1 MQMQT
6 KNPKYKNQGIHV
18 IVSLLTVV
26 DGHFK
31 VLLVKRKNKPYQ
43 DHWSLIGGAVY
54 NNETL
59 ETALGRELYEKS
71 GIKDVVPMQYKIFS
85 DPNRAKET
93 GFRML
98 GIAYVGLIDAS
109 AITFIKETAK
119 TSDIDWFDISEVPT
133 LAYDHNEVLLS
144 AIDYLKNKIFEPCIL
159 KTLFPDTVS
168 IPELQTVFEAVLG
181 ENLDRRNF
189 RKKLILDGI
198 VQDTGLEK
206 TTPGKKP
213 SKLYRIIEK

>member
-1 MQMQT
+1 MQT

-26 DGHFK
+26 DGKFK
-31 VLLVKRKNKPYQ
+31 VLLVKRKNKPYM
-43 DHWSLIGGAVY
+43 DHWALIGGAVY

-59 ETALGRELYEKS
+59 EDALSRELYEKS
-71 GIKDVVPMQYKIFS
+71 GIKNVVPMQFKIFS

-119 TSDIDWFDISEVPT
+119 TSDIDWYDVESVPT
-133 LAYDHNEVLLS
+133 LAYDHNEVLTS
-144 AIDYLKNKIFEPCIL
+144 AIDYLKSEIYKPSIL
-159 KTLFPDTVS
+159 KTLFPDSVT
-168 IPELQTVFEAVLG
+168 IPELHSVFEAVLG
-181 ENLDRRNF
+181 EELDRRNF
-189 RKKLILDGI
+189 RKKLLLDGI
-198 VQDTGLEK
+198 LVDTGLEK
-206 TTPGKKP
+206 STPGKKP
-213 SKLYRIIEK
+213 SKLYTIAD

>member
-1 MQMQT
+1 MQT

-26 DGHFK
+26 DGKFK
-31 VLLVKRKNKPYQ
+31 VLLVKRKNKPYM
-43 DHWSLIGGAVY
+43 DHWALIGGAVY

-59 ETALGRELYEKS
+59 EDALSRELYEKS
-71 GIKDVVPMQYKIFS
+71 GIKNVVPMQFKIFS

-119 TSDIDWFDISEVPT
+119 TSDIDWYDVDTVPN
-133 LAYDHNEVLLS
+133 LAYDHNEVLS
-144 AIDYLKNKIFEPCIL
+144 NAIDYLKCEIYKPAIL
-159 KTLFPDTVS
+159 KTLFPDTVT
-168 IPELQTVFEAVLG
+168 IPELQSVFEAVIG
-181 ENLDRRNF
+181 DNLDRRNF
-189 RKKLILDGI
+189 RKKMILDGI
-198 VQDTGLEK
+198 VVDTGLEK
-206 TTPGKKP
+206 SIPGKKP
-213 SKLYRIIEK
+213 SKLYTIAE